1 MARVIEEPDLREMV
15 RLIVVGVL
23 GADEADEGCV
33 PCTGAPGTAW
43 TEVETMIPFSST
55 FPQLVTVTCA
65 EIRLVGGN
73 TVAGGEAGR
82 VTGLEQLSPTVLT
95 PPVDAPGTAGGDR
108 PTAEMSS

>member
-1 MARVIEEPDLREMV
+1 MARLIEEPGVREMV
-15 RLIVVGVL
+15 RLTEDGVVG
-23 GADEADEGCV
+23 GDEADEGCV
-33 PCTGAPGTAW
+33 PCTGAPGTDS
-43 TEVETMIPFSST
+43 TLVETTIPFSST

-82 VTGLEQLSPTVLT
+82 VDGLGQLSPTVLT

>member
-1 MARVIEEPDLREMV
+1 MV
-15 RLIVVGVL
+15 RLTVDGEVD
-23 GADEADEGCV
+23 ADEVDGGDD

-43 TEVETMIPFSST
+43 TAVETTIPFSST

-65 EIRLVGGN
+65 EIRVVGGN

-82 VTGLEQLSPTVLT
+82 VDGLGQLSPTVLT
-95 PPVDAPGTAGGDR
+95 PPLDAPGTAGGDR